1 MHKWAV
7 FFVLVLGLATV
18 GCTVSSPYM
27 EALAAP
33 QPIAADA
40 GTATVVF
47 LRPTSY
53 AGRLKHMIL
62 DHKGRFLGE
71 SWGETYFSV
80 KMPPGQYTF
89 ISWSEGTPAL
99 QATLDAGKV
108 YYVEVGVTIGAW
120 SARARLFGL
129 GPRRESWA
137 EVPDWIAKSTM
148 LVPNE
153 AAGQAQLASDQE
165 RVNEV
170 IQKGLANWA
179 EYDAEARA
187 KRSLSPADGVGSVP
201 ASPAAVPVNP
211 TAAPT
216 SATSAPVNTSS
227 APVNTSSAPAA
238 CRSHLDC
245 KAPFVC
251 PNGQCVAPACIGD
264 KECGAGK
271 MCTLEGACAPL
282 P

>member
-7 FFVLVLGLATV
+7 FFVCLLGLATV

-27 EALAAP
+27 EVLAAP
-33 QPIAADA
+33 QAIAADA

-47 LRPTSY
+47 LRPTGY

-71 SWGETYFSV
+71 CWGETYFSV

-89 ISWSEGTPAL
+89 VSWSEGTPAL

-120 SARARLFGL
+120 TARARLFGL
-129 GPRRESWA
+129 GPQREGWA
-137 EVPDWIAKSTM
+137 EVPEWLANSTM

-153 AAGQAQLASDQE
+153 AAGQAHFAATQD
-165 RVNEV
+165 RVDEV
-170 IQKGLANWA
+170 IRKGLANWA
-179 EYDAEARA
+179 EYDAEARG
-187 KRSLSPADGVGSVP
+187 KRSLGPADGVVP
-201 ASPAAVPVNP
+201 AGSG
-211 TAAPT
+211 AAPGNSG
-216 SATSAPVNTSS
+216 SAPANSAPAPVSSAAAPVNSGAAAT
-227 APVNTSSAPAA
+227 PAA

-245 KAPFVC
+245 KAPLVC
-251 PNGQCVAPACIGD
+251 PNGQCVAPACIAD
-264 KECGAGK
+264 SDCGAGK
-271 MCTLEGACAPL
+271 MCTLEGTCAPL
-282 P
+282 R